1 MNEKFIA
8 SHLKTSSVVGM
19 NPFVGGWNEL
29 YNKLKSHPMRNRSK
43 IVGFEL
49 DESEYDSS
57 MRTFLFEAICD
68 FRIKCLRV
76 QDRTPENINRI
87 RQYYRNIVN
96 SVIIT
101 ADGIIVQKH
110 LGNPSGSVNTISDK
124 YASPVFFVGVYLVPF
139 ESR

>member
-1 MNEKFIA
+1 
-8 SHLKTSSVVGM
+8 
-19 NPFVGGWNEL
+19 
-29 YNKLKSHPMRNRSK
+29 
-43 IVGFEL
+43 
-49 DESEYDSS
+49 

-76 QDRTPENINRI
+76 RDRTPDNINRI

-110 LGNPSGSVNTISDK
+110 LGNPSGSVNTISDNTT
-124 YASPVFFVGVYLVPF
+124 SPVFFVGVYLVPF